1 MFVYRH
7 LKTLNFKDGPS
18 PSFNNCHNAKDTST
32 LCNGLFADADFYD
45 FFLFSFFLLTRLIC
59 HQVKTQCIWVN
70 KDCLATTAD
79 QLSYYFFQLCFICLH
94 FDTLCVSSVA
104 GPDWPRQEKDEQ
116 ADVLGAL
123 QPVSGGAALLG
134 PQTSSL

>member
-1 MFVYRH
+1 MGLVHHLIIATMLKIRQLCAMVY
-7 LKTLNFKDGPS
+7 LLMLIFMI
-18 PSFNNCHNAKDTST
+18 
-32 LCNGLFADADFYD
+32 
-45 FFLFSFFLLTRLIC
+45 FFLFSFFLLTHLVC
-59 HQVKTQCIWVN
+59 HQVKTDYIWVN

-94 FDTLCVSSVA
+94 FDTLCVSSVT